1 MTFGS
6 LFAGI
11 GGFDLGLERSG
22 MTCMWQC
29 EIDKYANQILKKHW
43 PEVKKYDD
51 IRQLTNPEPVDLIC
65 GGFPCQDLS
74 VAGNRDGLSGQRSGL
89 FFEMARII
97 NEVRPRWFIL
107 ENVPGLLSSKNGQ
120 DMQTVL
126 ETLVK
131 LGYSVAYRV
140 LDSKNFGVAQR
151 RKRVFIIGSF
161 GNADSIKVL
170 FEPESIKLNLPTGK
184 RKKCADANTV
194 GSLTSRDFKGI
205 GSTIDDKIIIDP
217 NAIGEPRIY
226 TKTTPTLNTSQRQ
239 PCINQNGLRRLT
251 PTEYERLQGFPDGWT
266 NCLSDTQRYKT
277 LGNAV
282 TVNVIEWIGKR
293 IANKEAEKCDHL

>member
-11 GGFDLGLERSG
+11 GGFDLGLEKAG
-22 MTCMWQC
+22 MDCKWQC
-29 EIDKYANQILKKHW
+29 EIDKNAIKILEKYW
-43 PEVKKYDD
+43 PEVKKYNDV
-51 IRQLTNPEPVDLIC
+51 RQLTNPEPVDLIC

-74 VAGNRDGLSGQRSGL
+74 TAGNRLGLAGQRSGL

-97 NEVRPRWFIL
+97 DEIRPKWFIL

-131 LGYSVAYRV
+131 LGYCIAYRV

-151 RKRVFIIGSF
+151 RKRVFIIGSL
-161 GNADSIKVL
+161 GNPGCAKVL
-170 FEPESIKLNLPTGK
+170 FGKEGNTKISKNDKKSIKN
-184 RKKCADANTV
+184 C
-194 GSLTSRDFKGI
+194 I
-205 GSTIDDKIIIDP
+205 STNISSKLVKIARIDDISSTMLT
-217 NAIGEPRIY
+217 NVGTIGN
-226 TKTTPTLNTSQRQ
+226 PTSF
-239 PCINQNGLRRLT
+239 PIVHNGIRKF
-251 PTEYERLQGFPDGWT
+251 TEKECERLQGFPDGWT
-266 NCLSDTQRYKT
+266 EGISSRARYKA

-282 TVNVIEWIGKR
+282 TVDVIEWIGKR
-293 IANKEAEKCDHL
+293 IANEMEAICSQDQQ

>member
-22 MTCMWQC
+22 MTCLWQC

-51 IRQLTNPEPVDLIC
+51 IKQLTKPVPVDLIC

-97 NEVRPRWFIL
+97 DEIRPKWFVL

-126 ETLVK
+126 ETLAEC
-131 LGYSVAYRV
+131 GYYLSYRV
-140 LDSKNFGVAQR
+140 FDSQYFGVAQR
-151 RKRVFIIGSF
+151 RRRVFIIGSF
-161 GNADSIKVL
+161 GNSGCVKVL
-170 FEPESIKLNLPTGK
+170 FEPESLSVDLSKGK
-184 RKKCADANTV
+184 RKKCADATTV
-194 GSLTSRDFKGI
+194 GSLTARDYKGI
-205 GSTIDDKIIIDP
+205 GSTIDEKIVTIPKI
-217 NAIGEPRIY
+217 
-226 TKTTPTLNTSQRQ
+226 
-239 PCINQNGLRRLT
+239 RRLT

-282 TVNVIEWIGKR
+282 TVNVVEWIGKR
-293 IANKEAEKCDHL
+293 IANKMAGKCDHL